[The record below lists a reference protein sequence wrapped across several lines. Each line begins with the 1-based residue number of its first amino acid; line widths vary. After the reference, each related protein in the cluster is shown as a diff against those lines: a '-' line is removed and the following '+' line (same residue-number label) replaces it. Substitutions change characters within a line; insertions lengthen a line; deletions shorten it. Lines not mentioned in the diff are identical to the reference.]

1 MIDDI
6 LLRQNVLDELD
17 FRPDVD
23 ASHVGVSA
31 ENGVVTLSGHVGT
44 YAEKV
49 AAEDATKA
57 LTGVLA
63 VADEIEVRFAGDT
76 SSRDDQVAQR
86 ALDSITWNTAIPKGV
101 VKVAVDNGWVT
112 LSGEVSW
119 QYQKTAA
126 EDLVRRLYGVSG
138 VTNAITLKSQ
148 PQPADV
154 RERIQKALERSAD
167 LDSNA
172 ITLSISDGAVTL
184 EGTVDS
190 WAARER
196 AEEAVWSAPGVR
208 TVVDNLAV
216 G

>member
-1 MIDDI
+1 MDDI

-23 ASHVGVSA
+23 ASHIGVSA

-44 YAEKV
+44 YAEKI
-49 AAEDATKA
+49 AAEEATKA

-63 VADEIEVRFAGDT
+63 VADDVEVRLAGDPST
-76 SSRDDQVAQR
+76 HDDQVAQR
-86 ALDSITWNTAIPKGV
+86 ALDSIAWSTTIPGGA
-101 VKVAVDNGWVT
+101 VKVMVENGWVT

-119 QYQKTAA
+119 QYQKSSA
-126 EDLVRRLYGVSG
+126 EDVVRNLYGVSG

-148 PQPADV
+148 PQPVDV
-154 RERIQKALERSAD
+154 RERIKRALERSAD
-167 LDSNA
+167 VDSAA
-172 ITLSISDGAVTL
+172 ITLLISDGAVTL

-190 WAARER
+190 WTARDR
-196 AEEAVWSAPGVR
+196 AEAAVWSAPGVR

-216 G
+216 K